1 MEKKVAVY
9 YRSSIKND
17 LGTQAQADLLMRMAR
32 KAGYTDKSME
42 VFCDNGYSVLDEER
56 PDFLKLIER
65 AGKSEFGSI
74 YVTDPKRLAGTY
86 KEMKELLEVL
96 SEQGV
101 SIYAY
106 DEKSDSMKKVS
117 KRDWPI
123 DMMLSLDIP
132 DNEENT
138 EDDEIDY

>member
-74 YVTDPKRLAGTY
+74 YVTDPKLFFTRA
-86 KEMKELLEVL
+86 
-96 SEQGV
+96 
-101 SIYAY
+101 
-106 DEKSDSMKKVS
+106 
-117 KRDWPI
+117 
-123 DMMLSLDIP
+123 
-132 DNEENT
+132 
-138 EDDEIDY
+138 